1 MESDAESL
9 QGLNVRLER
18 VEKMINRVI
27 HTNQEMM
34 NLITDRK
41 REHKVQEKEI
51 LVANNKILKLEDEV
65 KALKLS
71 VSKLTTN

>member
-18 VEKMINRVI
+18 VEKMINRII